1 MEENNTLI
9 KDAFSPRAT
18 NIAVNRLHLFE
29 KIIYRHS
36 TRDKAVFFYL
46 LKSKICIL
54 HFKVK
59 QKSESVIFTN
69 CQNL

>member
-29 KIIYRHS
+29 KIIYRQS
-36 TRDKAVFFYL
+36 TRDKAVFFYF
-46 LKSKICIL
+46 LKSKMCIL
-54 HFKVK
+54 HFKV
-59 QKSESVIFTN
+59 EP
-69 CQNL
+69 NLRALYLRIVRA